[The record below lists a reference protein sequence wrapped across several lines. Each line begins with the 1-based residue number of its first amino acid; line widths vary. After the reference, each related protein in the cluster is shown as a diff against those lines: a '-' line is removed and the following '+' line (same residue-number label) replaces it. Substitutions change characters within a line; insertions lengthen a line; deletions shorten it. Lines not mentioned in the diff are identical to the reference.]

1 MSAIYRVRTSRAI
14 SPADPL
20 HVSRFYTEKTRI
32 HRKRQQDRQDLI
44 LFLAHLHSHSMKNAN
59 CRAFFPV
66 KLRLVALRDWVYDY
80 RQALDYFFDVQQLGY
95 NIANDDRQI
104 SLLVPKKIENTV
116 SQQTSELDLQFEPGE
131 RLDGVISKV
140 YISKANEEE
149 VIEQLYSEGRVD
161 LIAPVK
167 WLLKQDEVNFIFQPA
182 GKLKQRD
189 TSVWPIAA
197 IETWPS
203 WLREKLFGAS
213 IDIDSAY
220 TQYLMSHI
228 SEIYDSKKPLIKILY
243 PDLIELIEDKQRWRK
258 DLCENVLGLQWNDEG
273 ISVVKKV
280 CMSLANGSRISPA
293 IMSGG
298 NSFSV
303 TAQLIIQA
311 SSDVSQSRLESI
323 GSRLQTI
330 SRQYSRAKKAV
341 CAANLKLNPSIR
353 NQKQVFSNYFEWERG
368 ARYLIWNEID
378 RHGIMMHDGIDGVPE
393 QYIQQLPDIINRIG
407 IKLTT

>member
-1 MSAIYRVRTSRAI
+1 MR
-14 SPADPL
+14 
-20 HVSRFYTEKTRI
+20 
-32 HRKRQQDRQDLI
+32 
-44 LFLAHLHSHSMKNAN
+44 NAA
-59 CRAFFPV
+59 CRAFYPI

-80 RQALDYFFDVQQLGY
+80 RRALDYFFDVQQLGY
-95 NIANDDRQI
+95 NIANDDKQI
-104 SLLVPKKIENTV
+104 SLLIPKKLENNIEA
-116 SQQTSELDLQFEPGE
+116 QTTELDLQFVPAE
-131 RLDGVISKV
+131 RPDGVISKV
-140 YISKANEEE
+140 YIIRSNSSN
-149 VIEQLYSEGRVD
+149 ILDQLYSEGRVD

-167 WLLKQDEVNFIFQPA
+167 WLLQQDEVNFVFQPA

-189 TSVWPIAA
+189 TSIWPIAA

-228 SEIYDSKKPLIKILY
+228 SEIYSTKQRLVKMLY
-243 PDLIELIEDKQRWRK
+243 PDLKQLIDDKQKWRK
-258 DLCENVLGLQWNDEG
+258 DLCENTLGLEWNEEG

-311 SSDVSQSRLESI
+311 SGDVSQSRLEKI
-323 GSRLQTI
+323 GARLQTI

-341 CAANLKLNPSIR
+341 CAANLKLNPSLK
-353 NQKQVFSNYFEWERG
+353 NQKRVFSNYFEWERG

-378 RHGIMMHDGIDGVPE
+378 RHGIMMHDGIDGVPR
-393 QYIQQLPDIINRIG
+393 QYIDELPRIINTIG